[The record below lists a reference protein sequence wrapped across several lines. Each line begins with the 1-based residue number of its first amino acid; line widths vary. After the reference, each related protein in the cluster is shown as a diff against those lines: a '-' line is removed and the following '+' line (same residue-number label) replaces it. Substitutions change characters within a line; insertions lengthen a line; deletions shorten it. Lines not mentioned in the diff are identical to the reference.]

1 MEIPFIA
8 VRTAS
13 AEYRVW
19 CASGALAHVAELVDS
34 LKDCTGTFFLSSW
47 RVWKLWGRALTEN
60 FPAARR
66 ARPILFDDRESA
78 KRLATVEKIC
88 RGLVRAGADRR
99 AVLVAL
105 GGGVVGDVAGFVA
118 ASYSRGVRLVHVPTT
133 LMAQVDSAIGGKTGV
148 NLPEGKNLVGA
159 FYQPSLVVAD
169 FDVLRTLPN
178 RQYRAGLYEV
188 IKYAVI
194 GDADLFE
201 FLESRMEGLLSQK
214 PDALEW
220 AVPRCIRMK
229 AHIVGRDERE
239 SGLRQVLNLGHTVGH
254 ALEAATNYR
263 RFLHGEAVAWGM
275 LAATR
280 IACELGAL
288 DKKDASRIDQLIR
301 RVGSLPPVR
310 GIATGRILQALRA
323 DKKSR
328 AGQVRWVLPMRVG
341 QVEIGAEVPE
351 TLVRRTVA
359 KLAQLPAGARSGS

>member
-1 MEIPFIA
+1 MEIPFIP

-13 AEYRVW
+13 AEYAVW
-19 CASGALAHVAELVDS
+19 CASGTLAHVAELVGN
-34 LKDCTGTFFLSSW
+34 LKDCTGIFFLSSP
-47 RVWKLWGRALTEN
+47 RVWKRWGRALTEN
-60 FPAARR
+60 FQAAGRS
-66 ARPILFDDRESA
+66 RPILFGDHESA

-105 GGGVVGDVAGFVA
+105 GGGVVGDVVGFVA
-118 ASYSRGVRLVHVPTT
+118 ASYSRGVRVVHVPTT

-159 FYQPSLVVAD
+159 FYQPSLVIAD
-169 FDVLRTLPN
+169 FDVLRTLPD
-178 RQYRAGLYEV
+178 RQYRSGLYEV
-188 IKYAVI
+188 IKYGVI

-220 AVPRCIRMK
+220 VVPRCIRIK
-229 AHIVGRDERE
+229 ADIVGRDERE
-239 SGLRQVLNLGHTVGH
+239 SGLRQILNFGHTVGH

-280 IACELGAL
+280 IACESGAL
-288 DKKDASRIDQLIR
+288 DHKEADRIDQVIG
-301 RVGSLPPVR
+301 RVGPLPPVR
-310 GIATGRILQALRA
+310 GIATQRILQALRA
-323 DKKSR
+323 DKKSH
-328 AGQVRWVLPMRVG
+328 AGQIRWILPRRIG
-341 QVEIGAEVPE
+341 QVEIFAEVPE
-351 TLVRRTVA
+351 ALVRPIVTH
-359 KLAQLPAGARSGS
+359 LAQLSAGTRNGS